1 MISLDV
7 GERKKSL
14 SICSN
19 EDYFLGKFSYINFY
33 LFISDLLPQFFF
45 SFEIFNMTG
54 DSIDIIFSN
63 LKACFQRIER

>member
-33 LFISDLLPQFFF
+33 LFISDQLPIFFF
-45 SFEIFNMTG
+45 HLKF
-54 DSIDIIFSN
+54 SI
-63 LKACFQRIER
+63 